1 MSDRRWDEGSV
12 LILGA
17 EGMLGRDLTPAL
29 RKRLDDRNGERVIA
43 WDRRQLD
50 IRDRDAVVRSIR
62 ELKPS
67 LVVNAAAFTNVDGC
81 EREVEQAT
89 AVNAHAPGHIA
100 AACHQ
105 VGAKMVHFS
114 TDFIFDGMSTRPYR
128 IDDAPGPLSVYGRSK
143 WEGEEAVRAAA
154 DRHLI
159 VRTSWLFGPFGRNF
173 VEAILGKA
181 QDGGPLRV
189 VMDQIGRPTLSAHL
203 SEAVVNLLDVD
214 AEGTFHFA
222 NEGQCSW
229 FEFAQ
234 AVLRQTGMDV
244 PVEPIT
250 TAESGRLARR
260 PACSVLDLTRYVE
273 TTGRRPAPWPEALDG
288 YFRLTGRLP
297 ARERAE
303 G

>member
-1 MSDRRWDEGSV
+1 MSDRTWEQGPV
-12 LILGA
+12 LVLGV
-17 EGMLGRDLTPAL
+17 EGMLGRDLVPIL
-29 RKRLDDRNGERVIA
+29 RTRLNDPRGERVIA
-43 WDRRQLD
+43 WGRGQLD
-50 IRDRDAVVRSIR
+50 IRDRQAVRRRIA
-62 ELKPS
+62 ELRPA
-67 LVVNAAAFTNVDGC
+67 LIVNAAAYTDVDGC
-81 EREVEQAT
+81 ESNVELAM
-89 AVNAHAPGHIA
+89 AVNARAPGEIA

-105 VGAKMVHFS
+105 VGAKMIHFS

-143 WEGEEAVRAAA
+143 WEGEQAVRAAA
-154 DRHLI
+154 DRHLV

-181 QDGGPLRV
+181 REGGPLRV

-244 PVEPIT
+244 PIEPIT

-260 PACSVLDLTRYVE
+260 PAYSVLDLTRYVE
-273 TTGRRPAPWPEALDG
+273 TTGRSPAPWPEAVEHYL
-288 YFRLTGRLP
+288 RLRVG
-297 ARERAE
+297 
-303 G
+303 GG

>member
-1 MSDRRWDEGSV
+1 VSDRRWDEGPILV
-12 LILGA
+12 LGA
-17 EGMLGRDLTPAL
+17 EGMLGRDLAPAL
-29 RKRLDDRNGERVIA
+29 RTRLDDLRGELVIA
-43 WDRRQLD
+43 WDRPQLD
-50 IRDRDAVVRSIR
+50 IRDCDAVLRSIR
-62 ELKPS
+62 ELRPS

-114 TDFIFDGMSTRPYR
+114 TDFIFDGRSTRPYR

-143 WEGEEAVRAAA
+143 WEGEQAVRAAA

-181 QDGGPLRV
+181 REGGPLRV
-189 VMDQIGRPTLSAHL
+189 VMDQIGRPTFSVHL
-203 SEAVVNLLDVD
+203 CLAVVNLLDVH

-234 AVLRQTGMDV
+234 GVLQQAGMNI

-250 TAESGRLARR
+250 TKESGRLARR
-260 PACSVLDLTRYVE
+260 PAYSVLDLTRYVE
-273 TTGRRPAPWPEALDG
+273 TTGRCPTPWPEAVEH
-288 YFRLTGRLP
+288 YFRLRVVG
-297 ARERAE
+297 